1 MVTTSS
7 LCRGDGACRVD
18 DGGSVGSKSSSSSS
32 EEEEISMKTVD
43 GGGGGSGGDDFL
55 LLFLADIC
63 CSSLWRFVVWYTNR
77 TARFCVD
84 FEFLGRCFLNVLL

>member
-7 LCRGDGACRVD
+7 LCSGEGACRVD
-18 DGGSVGSKSSSSSS
+18 YGGSVGSKSSSSS

-55 LLFLADIC
+55 FLFLADIC
-63 CSSLWRFVVWYTNR
+63 CSSLWKFVVVW
-77 TARFCVD
+77 
-84 FEFLGRCFLNVLL
+84 

>member
-1 MVTTSS
+1 
-7 LCRGDGACRVD
+7 
-18 DGGSVGSKSSSSSS
+18 
-32 EEEEISMKTVD
+32 MKTVD

-77 TARFCVD
+77 TARVCD
-84 FEFLGRCFLNVLL
+84 LSFEFFYIVDKFFLIVAWLDENFRL